1 MKDKKTLITIIVL
14 LVIMIPIS
22 GYATYKH
29 FYIPKNTLKENPNK
43 EMFFDNKVYLY
54 LDGQFLGYYDCT
66 TCSKVDYIINDNSY
80 HTNYYSNGTEDMN
93 GAINSMYA
101 IFKENN
107 QAVVY
112 NIVGKSIIG
121 KYDEVKNY
129 KVKSSGKYLIYKSNR
144 KYGIINF
151 DIGGTPIP
159 CDYDYI
165 SIPAHLNDSIL
176 DSSKFIA
183 LTNSTWKIIDNKN
196 NVLATS
202 NEEIVDFNDSYY
214 ITYSGGYNIYDY
226 EGNKYLES
234 IPKTNVYGVG
244 DYLFVLNDKQL
255 FIYKNL
261 NENMITYKLLNDYKN
276 IYFNKTE
283 KGIEIIIDGNVT
295 ETLELS

>member
-1 MKDKKTLITIIVL
+1 M
-14 LVIMIPIS
+14 
-22 GYATYKH
+22 
-29 FYIPKNTLKENPNK
+29 
-43 EMFFDNKVYLY
+43 
-54 LDGQFLGYYDCT
+54 QFL
-66 TCSKVDYIINDNSY
+66 
-80 HTNYYSNGTEDMN
+80 
-93 GAINSMYA
+93 
-101 IFKENN
+101 
-107 QAVVY
+107 

-165 SIPAHLNDSIL
+165 SIPAHLNDSTL
-176 DSSKFIA
+176 DSSKFIV
-183 LTNSTWKIIDNKN
+183 LTNSTWKILDNKN

-255 FIYKNL
+255 FIYKDL
-261 NENMITYKLLNDYKN
+261 NENMITYKLLNDYKT

>member
-101 IFKENN
+101 IFKEND

-165 SIPAHLNDSIL
+165 SIPAHLNDSTL
-176 DSSKFIA
+176 DSSKFIV
-183 LTNSTWKIIDNKN
+183 LTNSTWKILDNKN

-261 NENMITYKLLNDYKN
+261 NDKK
-276 IYFNKTE
+276 
-283 KGIEIIIDGNVT
+283 
-295 ETLELS
+295 

>member
-29 FYIPKNTLKENPNK
+29 FYIPKKTLKENPNK

-66 TCSKVDYIINDNSY
+66 TCSKVGYIINDNSY
-80 HTNYYSNGTEDMN
+80 HTNYYRNGTEDMN

-101 IFKENN
+101 IFKEND

-151 DIGGTPIP
+151 DIGSTPIP

-165 SIPAHLNDSIL
+165 SIPAHLNDSTL
-176 DSSKFIA
+176 DSSKFIV
-183 LTNSTWKIIDNKN
+183 LTNSTWKILDNKN

-255 FIYKNL
+255 FIYKDL
-261 NENMITYKLLNDYKN
+261 NENMITYKLLNDYKT

>member
-29 FYIPKNTLKENPNK
+29 FYIPKNTLKENTNK

-80 HTNYYSNGTEDMN
+80 HTNYYRNGTEDMN

-101 IFKENN
+101 IFKEND

-165 SIPAHLNDSIL
+165 SIPAHLNDSTL

-183 LTNSTWKIIDNKN
+183 LTNSTW
-196 NVLATS
+196 
-202 NEEIVDFNDSYY
+202 
-214 ITYSGGYNIYDY
+214 
-226 EGNKYLES
+226 
-234 IPKTNVYGVG
+234 
-244 DYLFVLNDKQL
+244 
-255 FIYKNL
+255 
-261 NENMITYKLLNDYKN
+261 
-276 IYFNKTE
+276 
-283 KGIEIIIDGNVT
+283 
-295 ETLELS
+295 